1 MLRCIKNYE
10 ISKKR
15 AEKVCERNN
24 EQIIICTKKKIYEV
38 IEEKE
43 HEKKNQK
50 LFLHK
55 VEWSHSNK

>member
-24 EQIIICTKKKIYEV
+24 EQIIICTKKKSM
-38 IEEKE
+38 
-43 HEKKNQK
+43 K
-50 LFLHK
+50 L
-55 VEWSHSNK
+55 